1 MMRTIRLLICLA
13 VVAAPLVAQPPLAR
27 VTLGGGSATDLRG
40 VRSGAY
46 MLVPSVTFFT
56 GSGLTMSLRG
66 RGTRYTSDEWS
77 AGGGASL
84 EGRVPLGARLGLLLS
99 GSGDAIYASYHATYL
114 QADATPGLELGLGSV
129 SVWAGAHGAV
139 ARTSIRQALLP
150 PAGVPG
156 GAPDVVMNRSALGPA
171 FGATIDVTSF
181 APGEGVRLTYREEHG
196 RPDGIAVID
205 RVAAALI
212 ARGPVLLSGSLG
224 QREARGENR
233 TFGGG
238 QMVLTVA
245 HGVAVFA
252 AAESYPSN
260 RLTGAVG
267 GRSFSGGIALSAG
280 GFHAPRALPRPT
292 AVPAA
297 PAGLTRLSIE
307 ARRASRVEV
316 AGDWNGWEPVP
327 LRRAENGVWYADLE
341 IPPGEY
347 RYAFRVDGRTW
358 EVPKGVAAVDDGF
371 GGKSAWLSVP
381 GSGRKAAQS
390 ANRKEE
396 S

>member
-1 MMRTIRLLICLA
+1 MRTNRLLVCLA
-13 VVAAPLVAQPPLAR
+13 VVASPLLAQPPLAR
-27 VTLGGGSATDLRG
+27 ITLGGGSATDLRG

-46 MLVPSVTFFT
+46 MAVPSVTFFT
-56 GSGLTMSLRG
+56 GRSLAVGLRG
-66 RGTRYTSDEWS
+66 RGTRYTNDEWS
-77 AGGGASL
+77 AGGGAAL
-84 EGRVPLGARLGLLLS
+84 DGRIPLGARLGLLLS

-114 QADATPGLELGLGSV
+114 QADATPGLELSLGSV
-129 SVWAGAHGAV
+129 AVWAGAHGAV
-139 ARTSIRQALLP
+139 ARTSIGQALLAP
-150 PAGVPG
+150 PGLPGPAPGV
-156 GAPDVVMNRSALGPA
+156 VVNRSALGPA
-171 FGATIDVTSF
+171 FGAAVDLTRF
-181 APGEGVRLTYREEHG
+181 APGEGVRLTYREDHG

-205 RVAAALI
+205 RVAGALLT
-212 ARGPVLLSGSLG
+212 RGPVILSGSLG

-233 TFGGG
+233 SFGGG
-238 QMVLTVA
+238 QMVVTVA
-245 HGVAVFA
+245 RGVAVFA

-260 RLTGAVG
+260 RLTGTVG

-292 AVPAA
+292 AVSAA
-297 PAGLTRLSIE
+297 PPGFTRLSIE
-307 ARRASRVEV
+307 AKRASRVEV
-316 AGDWNGWEPVP
+316 AGDWNRWQPVP
-327 LRRAENGVWYADLE
+327 LRRAENGVWYTDLE